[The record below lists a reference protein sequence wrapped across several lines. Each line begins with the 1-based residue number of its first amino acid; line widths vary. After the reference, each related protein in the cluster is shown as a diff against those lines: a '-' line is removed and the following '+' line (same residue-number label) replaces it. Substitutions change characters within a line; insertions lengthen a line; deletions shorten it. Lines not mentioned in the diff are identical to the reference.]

1 MTWSSSFYRLL
12 GVRLFGKDFFLL
24 LFMIPVLFSVYCCG
38 NSKQS
43 LFSLQRFVHNLSNIL
58 WVQVA
63 LFREPQAC
71 GQAQVVSTGTGLI
84 CGLLLWSELEEM
96 IGDFSDQSYSLNNK
110 CTDIQMKLDIQRS
123 WRKRFVSDLKAINWW
138 NYARKFNCLPDYLN
152 ATVCYLWFPSSV
164 LLPLHKSSYVKK
176 FYKRKGKGS

>member
-1 MTWSSSFYRLL
+1 
-12 GVRLFGKDFFLL
+12 
-24 LFMIPVLFSVYCCG
+24 MIPVLFSVYCCG